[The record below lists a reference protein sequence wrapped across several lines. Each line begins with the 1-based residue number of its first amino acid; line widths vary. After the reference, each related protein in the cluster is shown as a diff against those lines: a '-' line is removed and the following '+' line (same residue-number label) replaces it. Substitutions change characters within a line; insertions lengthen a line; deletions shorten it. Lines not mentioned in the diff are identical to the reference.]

1 MRRLPTEPLTV
12 IPADDCVISTEMATR
27 DPLFVVSL
35 FEFGRTLPRRLRTK
49 SETLNYCLHS
59 KGALMT
65 DGLRALLSPALSVR
79 SNGVTEAFAG
89 GSENELPAV
98 EKRFLI
104 AEISRLVEENKQ
116 LKEFQEEYHELD
128 KELAILKERPF
139 RRNLF
144 LSSACLIAGT
154 AGVVVA
160 AVAPG
165 FLSISQQYGWYIFVT
180 VSAMLLIVGIAA
192 RVDRPLRR

>member
-1 MRRLPTEPLTV
+1 
-12 IPADDCVISTEMATR
+12 
-27 DPLFVVSL
+27 
-35 FEFGRTLPRRLRTK
+35 
-49 SETLNYCLHS
+49 
-59 KGALMT
+59 MT
-65 DGLRALLSPALSVR
+65 DGLGAFSSALSVR
-79 SNGVTEAFAG
+79 SNGVTDAFAG
-89 GSENELPAV
+89 GSENELSAV

-104 AEISRLVEENKQ
+104 AEIRRLVEENKQ
-116 LKEFQEEYHELD
+116 LKEFKEEYHELD

-144 LSSACLIAGT
+144 LSSACLIAGS
-154 AGVVVA
+154 AGVVA
-160 AVAPG
+160 AAAPG